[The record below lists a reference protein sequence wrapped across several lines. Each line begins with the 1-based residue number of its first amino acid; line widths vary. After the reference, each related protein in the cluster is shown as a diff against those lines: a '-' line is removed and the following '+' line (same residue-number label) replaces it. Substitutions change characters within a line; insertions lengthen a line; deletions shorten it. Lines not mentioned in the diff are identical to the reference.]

1 MIFYLYLTD
10 AINHL
15 VVLFLLSHIF
25 RYARFVQGIMLS
37 VNVISSE
44 PFDKLRIN
52 SVRERIP
59 GNLRLPW

>member
-1 MIFYLYLTD
+1 MFP
-10 AINHL
+10 
-15 VVLFLLSHIF
+15 
-25 RYARFVQGIMLS
+25 

-59 GNLRLPW
+59 GNLRLPWQNLASLIVALMNTKFASQT